1 MSTRRTASLAWD
13 GCRMAAPEKPG
24 ADRYRTTLADLERAV
39 RVPFEA
45 QVESQSTDLPPG
57 PGSDWDE
64 DRVQLRLAGG
74 L

>member
-1 MSTRRTASLAWD
+1 MD
-13 GCRMAAPEKPG
+13 APDMPG
-24 ADRYRTTLADLERAV
+24 SDRHRTTLADLERAV

-45 QVESQSTDLPPG
+45 QMESQSTDLPPG

-64 DRVQLRLAGG
+64 DRVQRRLAGG

>member
-1 MSTRRTASLAWD
+1 MN
-13 GCRMAAPEKPG
+13 APDEPG

-45 QVESQSTDLPPG
+45 QMESHSTDLPPG

>member
-1 MSTRRTASLAWD
+1 MD
-13 GCRMAAPEKPG
+13 APDKPG
-24 ADRYRTTLADLERAV
+24 AGRYRTTLADLERAA

-45 QVESQSTDLPPG
+45 QTESQSTDLPPG

>member
-1 MSTRRTASLAWD
+1 MEADDKEPT
-13 GCRMAAPEKPG
+13 
-24 ADRYRTTLADLERAV
+24 ADRYRTTLAELERSV

-45 QVESQSTDLPPG
+45 QVISQSTDPPPG
-57 PGSDWDE
+57 PGPDWDE

>member
-1 MSTRRTASLAWD
+1 
-13 GCRMAAPEKPG
+13 MAAHDKPG
-24 ADRYRTTLADLERAV
+24 AERYHTTLADLERAV

-57 PGSDWDE
+57 PGPDWDE
-64 DRVQLRLAGG
+64 DRAQLRLAGG

>member
-1 MSTRRTASLAWD
+1 MD
-13 GCRMAAPEKPG
+13 AADKPG
-24 ADRYRTTLADLERAV
+24 ADQYRTTLADLERAV

-45 QVESQSTDLPPG
+45 QIEAQSTDLSPG
-57 PGSDWDE
+57 PGPDWDE

>member
-1 MSTRRTASLAWD
+1 
-13 GCRMAAPEKPG
+13 MAAPEKLG

-57 PGSDWDE
+57 PGPDWDE

>member
-1 MSTRRTASLAWD
+1 
-13 GCRMAAPEKPG
+13 MAALETPG
-24 ADRYRTTLADLERAV
+24 AGRYRTTLADLERAV

-57 PGSDWDE
+57 PGPDWDE

>member
-1 MSTRRTASLAWD
+1 
-13 GCRMAAPEKPG
+13 MAAPDEPG

-57 PGSDWDE
+57 PGPDWDE